1 VVADLIFFSGGNVN
15 ERDEA
20 GNTLLHI
27 IDSKDQIKALLQ
39 YINVDTTND
48 NGETPLWGKI
58 LHFQVF
64 FSDVVIS
71 FLGKVSDISP
81 FINKRANVNHVSLN
95 GSTALHTAMQN
106 KDEEKAHA
114 LLAVQN
120 IGSQMHF
127 LIWKVTN

>member
-1 VVADLIFFSGGNVN
+1 MVVVADLISFSGGNVN

-58 LHFQVF
+58 SNISKRF
-64 FSDVVIS
+64 FLTRL
-71 FLGKVSDISP
+71 FP
-81 FINKRANVNHVSLN
+81 F
-95 GSTALHTAMQN
+95 
-106 KDEEKAHA
+106 
-114 LLAVQN
+114 
-120 IGSQMHF
+120 
-127 LIWKVTN
+127 